1 MHADYIQKCRYR
13 KVGIM
18 VRIVSLS
25 FLTPRTCYAE
35 ANIVAEHIKCFTH
48 LCDVYVCVCL
58 RERERKERVREMVC
72 IYYIYTII
80 YLALCS
86 YIYTYIMHFARKHYI
101 SHYTVCS
108 MCCLFINQLIATKI
122 HQVIYP

>member
-1 MHADYIQKCRYR
+1 
-13 KVGIM
+13 M

-58 RERERKERVREMVC
+58 RERERKERVREMLC

-86 YIYTYIMHFARKHYI
+86 YIYIHILCILQENTIYHTTLSVLCVVF
-101 SHYTVCS
+101 
-108 MCCLFINQLIATKI
+108 LLIN
-122 HQVIYP
+122 

>member
-18 VRIVSLS
+18 VRIVSLF

-72 IYYIYTII
+72 IYYMH
-80 YLALCS
+80 
-86 YIYTYIMHFARKHYI
+86 YIYIYIYIYHYI
-101 SHYTVCS
+101 FSSLFLYIYIYYAFCKKTLYITLH
-108 MCCLFINQLIATKI
+108 CLFYVLSF
-122 HQVIYP
+122 Y